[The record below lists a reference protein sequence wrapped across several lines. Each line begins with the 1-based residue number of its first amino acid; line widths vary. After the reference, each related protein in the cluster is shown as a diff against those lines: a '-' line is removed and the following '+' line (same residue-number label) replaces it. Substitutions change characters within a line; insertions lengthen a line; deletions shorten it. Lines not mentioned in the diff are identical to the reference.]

1 MFAVGDYIPLP
12 FLRDVQPEDIEDV
25 EKFRQIPPQ
34 KLEEILKETPKHLMD
49 IIGDILLAFLLKENV
64 PATEAEN
71 LVGKVREKKANRVL
85 NKMADSIRVFIESC
99 IELGIEDEIIMN
111 KLTENFQL
119 EPDQARE
126 RIETCLKKNNCNR

>member
-1 MFAVGDYIPLP
+1 MCSQFLRDYIPLP

-126 RIETCLKKNNCNR
+126 RIEACLKKE